1 VRLEQQFVGS
11 LSEVGLHELPVGIRK
26 EINGTEYLIVID
38 SLVLYPHG
46 AFCNAFMSVDF
57 PGSSSVL
64 AFAARGLVLT
74 PSGIKGGALS
84 RLYLVHAPEIQ
95 LGPNT
100 SLLLSANGNTFV
112 DWDCNGFTGI
122 GLGGQLRFRSDLI
135 YPASQPD
142 EDLKTEFS
150 IYASDLQNLIFS
162 VSLPPFRIK
171 GLQDFSFEVQQA
183 TLDLSSMQNAS
194 SMQFPATYAGTGTEW
209 TGVYCGL
216 FSVEFP
222 PEFNRGSL
230 PMVLQGARLIID
242 DSGITGALSMERP
255 LPQGSG
261 DMMGWRFGL
270 SHISL
275 EFVQNQ
281 LVAGGLSGELNVPLL
296 EEQQALK
303 FTGIIHQHPEQEQ
316 CDFLLSLQSTDTIGM
331 SVWNAQ
337 MQIHPGSALRVE
349 RRNGKFHP
357 QLILQGGIAFGS
369 SSFESGFFAFQDLRI
384 STNAPFIEGGYFSLT
399 PSGEARCGGFPLY
412 VESIGLLIQNQKPEL
427 HLSGGINF
435 MEQNDM
441 GFSAATHIRVLSKI
455 EDGKLQYD
463 QTKVDAISIAL
474 QTMAFRLSGQI
485 AFFENDPLYG
495 KGFSGELNLCIPE
508 VLDPGFSARAIFGRQ
523 SFRYFSVDAFVP
535 VTIPLGPTPM
545 SITRLK
551 GGLSYRMRPQN
562 TSPNQYISTLF
573 QDPPPG
579 NVFTQPYVPDA
590 QYGLNF
596 RAGVSAKFSPSER
609 AFNADGMLALG
620 FTPAGGLQE
629 IFIGG
634 RAFMLCTVAER
645 LQKPASVQGQLTLHY
660 LAGPRIFDA
669 DFQASVNVTN
679 VISGQ
684 GNAHFHHDPQYWYFC
699 AGRPSAPVSVN
710 LINFISGQAY
720 LMTGNQ
726 LEPMAAPPAQVAG
739 LFSGNRNSSAL
750 QNGTGVVAGIRVGG
764 GLYGEVGGENLRVYG
779 SFAYGAGTDLMLVNF
794 GPNAHCEENGSPAG
808 LNGWVL
814 EGRLY
819 AYLQGNIG
827 VAGKFLG
834 EDFDIVI
841 LSGSVAA
848 LLEGQLPNPSY
859 LRGAMQCSYSLF
871 GAIEGSVQLEF
882 ETGQTCSVVNG

>member
-1 VRLEQQFVGS
+1 
-11 LSEVGLHELPVGIRK
+11 
-26 EINGTEYLIVID
+26 
-38 SLVLYPHG
+38 
-46 AFCNAFMSVDF
+46 
-57 PGSSSVL
+57 
-64 AFAARGLVLT
+64 
-74 PSGIKGGALS
+74 
-84 RLYLVHAPEIQ
+84 
-95 LGPNT
+95 
-100 SLLLSANGNTFV
+100 
-112 DWDCNGFTGI
+112 
-122 GLGGQLRFRSDLI
+122 
-135 YPASQPD
+135 
-142 EDLKTEFS
+142 
-150 IYASDLQNLIFS
+150 
-162 VSLPPFRIK
+162 
-171 GLQDFSFEVQQA
+171 
-183 TLDLSSMQNAS
+183 
-194 SMQFPATYAGTGTEW
+194 
-209 TGVYCGL
+209 
-216 FSVEFP
+216 
-222 PEFNRGSL
+222 
-230 PMVLQGARLIID
+230 
-242 DSGITGALSMERP
+242 
-255 LPQGSG
+255 
-261 DMMGWRFGL
+261 
-270 SHISL
+270 
-275 EFVQNQ
+275 
-281 LVAGGLSGELNVPLL
+281 
-296 EEQQALK
+296 
-303 FTGIIHQHPEQEQ
+303 
-316 CDFLLSLQSTDTIGM
+316 
-331 SVWNAQ
+331 
-337 MQIHPGSALRVE
+337 
-349 RRNGKFHP
+349 
-357 QLILQGGIAFGS
+357 
-369 SSFESGFFAFQDLRI
+369 
-384 STNAPFIEGGYFSLT
+384 
-399 PSGEARCGGFPLY
+399 
-412 VESIGLLIQNQKPEL
+412 
-427 HLSGGINF
+427 